1 MALLS
6 MAGSRVLGQKP
17 QDPPASGAE
26 AERRAGV
33 LARYEGGQ
41 ITVGDMEDAI
51 AHKLPA
57 TRAEIATDAGRKRFL
72 EDMIRY
78 DVLALEAERRGFAK
92 DDAVIEMAARHAM
105 DKMIATSFPIDPA
118 AVPAEAVR
126 REYQDQAHKFNRPAQ
141 RRASHI
147 VVATAADARSLVAA
161 LKAGDRQAFAKLAR
175 ERSIDATTRMRG
187 GDLGYFDRKGNP
199 SSEHG
204 TPVPAPLAAA
214 TFKLGREGE
223 ISPKPVALTNGFAIV
238 MWTGTMP
245 EIHSSLA
252 QEEEGLRQKLAAG
265 EQQQQIN
272 ALVDRIRAEV
282 APELHPELADP
293 IALDPVPPADI
304 PSGFPAAP
312 PDPRIPPILIE
323 PDGI

>member
-6 MAGSRVLGQKP
+6 VAGSRVLGQKP
-17 QDPPASGAE
+17 QEPPASNAE
-26 AERRAGV
+26 TERRAGV

-57 TRAEIATDAGRKRFL
+57 SRAEIATEAGRKRFL

-92 DDAVIEMAARHAM
+92 HDAVIETAARRAI
-105 DKMIATSFPIDPA
+105 DKMIATAFPIEPA
-118 AVPAEAVR
+118 AVPAEAVQR
-126 REYQDQAHKFNRPAQ
+126 DYQAQARKFNRPAQ

-147 VVATAADARSLVAA
+147 VVASAADARSLIAA
-161 LKAGDRQAFAKLAR
+161 LKGRDRQAFAKLAR

-187 GDLGYFDRKGNP
+187 GDLGYFDFRGNP

-214 TFKLGREGE
+214 TFKLAREGD
-223 ISPKPVALTNGFAIV
+223 ISRKPVALTNGFGIV

-245 EIHSSLA
+245 AMHSSLA
-252 QEEEGLRQKLAAG
+252 QEEEGLREKLAAD
-265 EQQQQIN
+265 EQQRQIN

-293 IALDPVPPADI
+293 IALDPLQPADI

-312 PDPRIPPILIE
+312 PDPRIPPVLVE